1 MARVG
6 QSAPRSH
13 VAAKAVDQAS
23 PPSKPQRS
31 LARSN
36 LQSAE
41 TPHHHVAAD
50 PQQHEIHDPVAVDVD
65 RIGADHLV
73 QFEAAR
79 LELEAQRAAALAHIA
94 VELRRRLPAGEE
106 DVGKP
111 VAAAVEDGDAA
122 ARPYIATRPCRRCR
136 CRRFPSHRRIWESR
150 RPLGSAMVSC
160 AAAKP
165 RKAGEAQRS
174 QSEVPG
180 QTTQGGYLRVR
191 KAFTYWPTQRPWS
204 RPRSIAARK

>member
-1 MARVG
+1 MASVG
-6 QSAPRSH
+6 HSAPCSQ

-36 LQSAE
+36 LQPPRPRI
-41 TPHHHVAAD
+41 THVAAD
-50 PQQHEIHDPVAVDVD
+50 AQQHQVRDPVAVDVD

-79 LELEAQRAAALAHIA
+79 LELEAQRAAALAHVA
-94 VELRRRLPAGEE
+94 VELRRRLSAGEE
-106 DVGKP
+106 DVGKA
-111 VAAAVEDGDAA
+111 VAAAVEDGHAA
-122 ARPYIATRPCRRCR
+122 ADHILPLALVDAVDAGARRLIDEFGDR
-136 CRRFPSHRRIWESR
+136 DGARVGDGFLRGGDPRE
-150 RPLGSAMVSC
+150 
-160 AAAKP
+160 AA
-165 RKAGEAQRS
+165 RLNDQQRGP
-174 QSEVPG
+174 E
-180 QTTQGGYLRVR
+180 TNDARGYLRVR